1 MYDRGHWHVKEYRC
15 GIESVRKVAMKGTE
29 TGEKRRLFSSWFY
42 FAGNLE
48 GDHEGNHEGNKKGTN
63 LEGNHDGDERRK
75 PEKKQ

>member
-48 GDHEGNHEGNKKGTN
+48 GDHEGNKKGTN

-75 PEKKQ
+75 PEKKQC